1 MSVRIATNDAR
12 PDTQAGEPTDEQL
25 IERCRNSGCPQ
36 AANELVRRHLRRVR
50 AVIFPMVLDHSVAD
64 DLTQETFLR
73 AWRGLSGFR
82 AEARFSTWLTR
93 IAWNVVQDEVSRR
106 ERSAVVVTESLDNAS
121 SVNGRPDEAVL
132 QRELDQQIATA
143 LASLSAKLRAA
154 IVLTGLQ
161 QLSPDEAAELEGC
174 SVATMYWR
182 IHEARRLLEQRLAEY
197 LGL

>member
-1 MSVRIATNDAR
+1 MSVRIATIDVR
-12 PDTQAGEPTDEQL
+12 SESQAGDPTDEQL
-25 IERCRNSGCPQ
+25 IERCQNAGCSQ

-106 ERSAVVVTESLDNAS
+106 ERSATVVAEPIEIACSVTD
-121 SVNGRPDEAVL
+121 RPDKAAL
-132 QRELDQQIATA
+132 HRELDQQITAA
-143 LASLSAKLRAA
+143 LASLSTKLRAA

-161 QLSPDEAAELEGC
+161 QHSPDEAAELEGC

-182 IHEARRLLEQRLAEY
+182 IHEARRLLEQRLAGY
-197 LGL
+197 LAP

>member
-1 MSVRIATNDAR
+1 MSVRIATIDAR
-12 PDTQAGEPTDEQL
+12 PDTRAGEPTDEQL
-25 IERCRNSGCPQ
+25 VERCQNSGCPQ

-64 DLTQETFLR
+64 DLAQETFLR
-73 AWRGLSGFR
+73 AWRGLGGFR

-93 IAWNVVQDEVSRR
+93 IAWNVVQDEVLRR
-106 ERSAVVVTESLDNAS
+106 ERSAIVVADSTEIAIAVT
-121 SVNGRPDEAVL
+121 GRPDDAVL
-132 QRELDQQIATA
+132 HRELDQQITAA

-182 IHEARRLLEQRLAEY
+182 IHEARRLLEQRLAGY
-197 LGL
+197 LKI